1 MPIPK
6 PPILDEFDEGPEPT
20 RTVFD
25 APRVKLVSSGSGLR
39 FYAQLGAAAR
49 LMEHGFVVEEALGT
63 SGGAIVSAAIASGM
77 SPREL
82 RENALRLEPKAL
94 LKPRLPV
101 VTSVANALS
110 SLTGSGVGGS
120 VGATATPG
128 TQGLFDNA
136 PLLKALR
143 TFLVGDFKSCIIPCH
158 IATSNWTRK
167 SAPVIWS
174 TGDLPLC
181 VMASMALP
189 VFDMVEICG
198 LLVEDQRT
206 KVIYG
211 FEARV
216 PHARD
221 RRKKPGVDDGVAPR
235 GCLSVMPELYEDG
248 GTSGNFWIDYDGWRH
263 KTSAPVVGL
272 RVRGSDE
279 PCLRPKPKNKLE
291 RVVNTLSDL
300 VDGQDRED
308 APSARVCYVETKF
321 SGFDVSIDRDD
332 IARMMQDGADSMD
345 RFLNSALL

>member
-1 MPIPK
+1 MSIPK
-6 PPILDEFDEGPEPT
+6 PPIFDEFDEGPEPT

-25 APRVKLVSSGSGLR
+25 APRIKLVSSGSGLR

-63 SGGAIVSAAIASGM
+63 SGGAIVAAAIASGM
-77 SPREL
+77 GPTDLRQNALKLAPIDFLSPRVPFGAIAA
-82 RENALRLEPKAL
+82 NVVSGALGAVSGAFPAESRP
-94 LKPRLPV
+94 
-101 VTSVANALS
+101 
-110 SLTGSGVGGS
+110 TGGMLGF
-120 VGATATPG
+120 
-128 TQGLFDNA
+128 FDNA
-136 PLLKALR
+136 PLLKVLR
-143 TFLVGDFKSCIIPCH
+143 TFLVDDFKSCIIPCH

-189 VFDMVEICG
+189 VFDMVEMCG
-198 LLVEDQRT
+198 LLVEDPRT
-206 KVIYG
+206 KIIYG
-211 FEARV
+211 FDARV
-216 PHARD
+216 PTARD
-221 RRKKPGVDDGVAPR
+221 RRKRPGVGDGIAPR

-291 RVVNTLSDL
+291 RVVNTVSDL
-300 VDGQDRED
+300 IAATDGSY
-308 APSARVCYVETKF
+308 PSGKVCVIQSKH
-321 SGFDVSIDRDD
+321 SGFDVSVGFDEVKDMLAEGANAIDSFV
-332 IARMMQDGADSMD
+332 DS
-345 RFLNSALL
+345 L